1 MCLDVPKCL
10 YVSVHIYIH
19 TFIYTYIYVV
29 GFTPIQHW
37 QQLPECSPCPQ
48 GPRMLMST
56 PNLRD
61 DIVLSQRSD
70 NH

>member
-1 MCLDVPKCL
+1 M
-10 YVSVHIYIH
+10 
-19 TFIYTYIYVV
+19 YIYVD

-56 PNLRD
+56 PSLREE
-61 DIVLSQRSD
+61 IVLSQRSD
-70 NH
+70 NYCTKSHTKISNQE